1 MTRYLCELAGVS
13 RSGYYKW
20 LQTTEQR
27 AVSEDKDYLDYLLI
41 KDVYDAHQGKSGYR
55 LLYMELA
62 EQLEVPMNH
71 KKILRIMRKY
81 NFFAKVR
88 CPNPYR
94 QLAKATHAHKT
105 VPNLLNRQFDQDE
118 PRKVLLT
125 DITYLPYKHGQVAY
139 LSCVKDVATR
149 EILAY
154 ELSTSLKM
162 GIVEKTLC
170 KLEEALDGMIHPEAI
185 IHSDQGFH
193 YTHPDYQTRV
203 KEIGLVQSMS
213 RRGNCLDNAPMES
226 FFGHLK
232 DEVDYKEALNLEE
245 LKRMIERYI
254 DYYNTERKQW
264 TLKKMAPENYRSHL
278 IAA

>member
-62 EQLEVPMNH
+62 ERLEVPMNH

-105 VPNLLNRQFDQDE
+105 VPNLLNRQFNQDE